1 MDNTFVTI
9 AVIAGI
15 GAIGY
20 FLYKQSKSK
29 DSTNANMD
37 SARQASYEAYK
48 YNIQKAI
55 DKKDYETLE
64 GMLKSRR
71 MEDFKDLHEMIK
83 SALKNK
89 PK

>member
-37 SARQASYEAYK
+37 SARQAKYDAYK
-48 YNIQKAI
+48 YDIQKAI
-55 DKKDYETLE
+55 DEKDYEMLE
-64 GMLKSRR
+64 GMLNSRVQ
-71 MEDFKDLHEMIK
+71 DFKDLHEMIK